1 MTLNDRFAA
10 VRQRLA
16 AAAAAAGRD
25 LQSITLLAVSKT
37 FPAQSVAQLAA
48 LGQTAFGENYVQEA
62 LDKITALRPD
72 WPALQWHFIGPL
84 QSNKTRDVAAQ
95 FDWVHSIDRLKL
107 AQRLSAQ
114 RPPTLPPLQIC
125 IQVNLDGEATKSGVA
140 PMEAGALAAA
150 VAALPN
156 LRLRGLMCIPEPRV
170 GFAAQREPF
179 ARLRE
184 LRDAIATEHG
194 LTLDTLS
201 MGMSADLEAAV
212 LEGATIVRVG
222 SALFGPR
229 TAARPN
235 PGAQGTVCRRFR
247 VRGRVQ
253 GVSYRA
259 HTQAEALRLGLQ
271 GHAINRADGTVE
283 VLACGAPA
291 AVAALQRWLWQGA
304 PASRVESVEAED
316 TPAAACGKGFRV
328 G

>member
-10 VRQRLA
+10 VRQRLVA
-16 AAAAAAGRD
+16 AATAAGRD
-25 LQSITLLAVSKT
+25 PQSITLLAVSKT
-37 FPAQSVAQLAA
+37 FPAHSVAQLAA

-62 LDKITALRPD
+62 LDKIAALRPD

-114 RPPTLPPLQIC
+114 RPPGMPPLQVC
-125 IQVNLDGEATKSGVA
+125 IQVNLDFEATKRGVA
-140 PMEAGALAAA
+140 PQEAGTLAAA
-150 VAALPN
+150 VAALPK

-170 GFAAQREPF
+170 GLAAQREPF
-179 ARLRE
+179 ARLRQ
-184 LRDAIATEHG
+184 LRDAIAAEHG

-201 MGMSADLEAAV
+201 MGMSADLEAAI
-212 LEGATIVRVG
+212 LEGATLVRVG

-229 TAARPN
+229 SAAKPN
-235 PGAQGTVCRRFR
+235 PVTQGTVCRRFR

-259 HTQAEALRLGLQ
+259 YTQAEAQRLGLR
-271 GHAINRADGTVE
+271 GHAINRADGSVD
-283 VLACGAPA
+283 VLVCGTPA
-291 AVAALQRWLWQGA
+291 AVAALERWLWQGS

-316 TPAAACGKGFRV
+316 ASGAIFGEGFRI